1 MTTLEKFLEIE
12 QLIEKHV
19 HNPLVA
25 GLLADVFAAQ
35 VTEIEQLKAEIVSL
49 KTKVDESFASIW
61 DEIAY

>member
-25 GLLADVFAAQ
+25 GLLADAFAAQ
-35 VTEIEQLKAEIVSL
+35 VTEIEKLKSEMERWRARAL
-49 KTKVDESFASIW
+49 WDEST
-61 DEIAY
+61 Y